1 MAMTP
6 STPGTAPGTSEPLAD
21 DIVAVPVPHPW
32 RWVGAGVVVVV
43 LGLLVWAFSQAN
55 IDWSVPPKFFLQEQV
70 LVGMRNTLLISVLAQ
85 VVGVALGVL
94 VAVMRQSDNWV
105 TRGVAEFYIWL
116 FRGTPV
122 LVQLM
127 IWYNLSLVFPTI
139 PGTGIVMNSVMTP
152 FTAALLGLG
161 INEGAYMAEIVRSG
175 IQSVDKGQTEA
186 AGALGMSRA
195 HTMRRIVLPQAMRVI
210 IPPTGNEF
218 INMLK
223 TSSLAYS
230 IQYLELL
237 QAAVRIYS
245 NTLQVIEMLIT
256 VSAWYLILTTVFSI
270 AQYYLER
277 HFNRSDQDAGVDDGP
292 LSRVRRNLKFGRQE

>member
-1 MAMTP
+1 MA
-6 STPGTAPGTSEPLAD
+6 TSPASGPPETVPPD
-21 DIVAVPVPHPW
+21 DIVAVPVRHPW
-32 RWVGAGVVVVV
+32 RWVGAAVV
-43 LGLLVWAFSQAN
+43 LGLMGLLVLAFSQAN
-55 IDWSVPPKFFLQEQV
+55 IDWSVPPQYFLQEQV

-85 VVGVALGVL
+85 VIGVVLGVL

-105 TRGVAEFYIWL
+105 LRGVSEFYIWI

-127 IWYNLSLVFPTI
+127 IWYNLSLVFPTVPLTDI
-139 PGTGIVMNSVMTP
+139 PMNTLMTP

-277 HFNRSDQDAGVDDGP
+277 YYGRSDQDVGLDGGP
-292 LSRVRRNLKFGRQE
+292 LARVRRNLKFGRQE